1 MCPWSCEL
9 RTSTAALRERDRVET
24 EETQR
29 AIAYVQDMANKTKF
43 ERLKR
48 LMVADLELQD
58 TVQYG
63 GCGVSAVLSTV
74 P

>member
-1 MCPWSCEL
+1 ME
-9 RTSTAALRERDRVET
+9 A

-48 LMVADLELQD
+48 LMVADLELED
-58 TVQYG
+58 TVRRRWCDCCAPRQYPN
-63 GCGVSAVLSTV
+63 CRAWGVGR
-74 P
+74 

>member
-1 MCPWSCEL
+1 M
-9 RTSTAALRERDRVET
+9 ET

>member
-1 MCPWSCEL
+1 M
-9 RTSTAALRERDRVET
+9 ET

-48 LMVADLELQD
+48 LMVADLELED
-58 TVQYG
+58 TVRRL
-63 GCGVSAVLSTV
+63 CCDCRALDSTLTAVRGVLAGDAVVRLGV
-74 P
+74 G

>member
-1 MCPWSCEL
+1 M
-9 RTSTAALRERDRVET
+9 ET

-48 LMVADLELQD
+48 LMVADLELED

-63 GCGVSAVLSTV
+63 GCGVSAVLLDSTLTAGAWGV
-74 P
+74 GR